1 MSVPRDRVFIRNLV
15 FAASERMLRD
25 MVAQLGDYRVSTVRL
40 LRSGKSFSTSS
51 TCSAFVTV
59 QSEEAARSLAERLN
73 GVFVPGLAFSCLSAE
88 LAIPRMASMQAYG
101 CVCVCVGGGG
111 CPKFFLK
118 RLTLPC
124 LNYHGTI
131 TIYYVVVLYYNTVL
145 SYDIKKIEI

>member
-1 MSVPRDRVFIRNLV
+1 
-15 FAASERMLRD
+15 

-51 TCSAFVTV
+51 TCSAFVIV

-101 CVCVCVGGGG
+101 CVCVCVCVCVWGGGG
-111 CPKFFLK
+111 VQNSSLK
-118 RLTLPC
+118 GSP
-124 LNYHGTI
+124 YHA
-131 TIYYVVVLYYNTVL
+131 
-145 SYDIKKIEI
+145 